1 MTTNTPA
8 PAPQETGAHDLHTS
22 EGARAYVAEYFATQI
37 GRHDFKRY
45 IANTLAA
52 DFACALA
59 QHLSKLRAPVADIRH
74 ELNQLGMTAHTAMHQ
89 DARDMRNIME
99 DLAERLLAMA
109 GGAALASA
117 PVVGEARPHIMS
129 LGEILAEYRKGCT
142 NTGGEGPENC
152 PDCVRAFVSALEAL
166 NVCQASAPVADQH
179 PRLRPPLSRIA
190 GVSEDILRRGA
201 LAAVRATDER
211 ERGYAE
217 NAAFRIWWDENQAC
231 PEHSLTTENAAHA
244 AWQERGRRAA
254 LASAPVAGEALA
266 RYCPGCGSVGPV
278 GDEYR
283 DCCPDG
289 NQARMIP
296 ARLAEQCR
304 DTFRLAIKS
313 LLADAAAND
322 SAPPQASTTRPAP
335 SDIELYACFSADL
348 GCGGKWLLEGA
359 RLVLDRYRQA
369 APQASEAVRILFPT
383 HLRKMWSGGEVQAW
397 LDAHQGVTAPRP
409 SAKGSLQRYRKW
421 QAEQVTEA
429 DALHQADKDS
439 AVEATK
445 RLPEITTSK
454 PHGGPAWPDL

>member
-1 MTTNTPA
+1 MTTNTAA
-8 PAPQETGAHDLHTS
+8 PAPQETGAQDLNTS

-59 QHLSKLRAPVADIRH
+59 QHLSQLRAPVADERAAVDPCGYVAVKRSAVDWLKDKFPLLTIKAGLCERIGGR
-74 ELNQLGMTAHTAMHQ
+74 LYTITRLM
-89 DARDMRNIME
+89 RDH
-99 DLAERLLAMA
+99 D
-109 GGAALASA
+109 AALASA

-166 NVCQASAPVADQH
+166 NVRQ
-179 PRLRPPLSRIA
+179 
-190 GVSEDILRRGA
+190 
-201 LAAVRATDER
+201 
-211 ERGYAE
+211 
-217 NAAFRIWWDENQAC
+217 
-231 PEHSLTTENAAHA
+231 
-244 AWQERGRRAA
+244 
-254 LASAPVAGEALA
+254 ASAPVAGEALA

-289 NQARMIP
+289 IQARMIP

-313 LLADAAAND
+313 LLANAAEND
-322 SAPPQASTTRPAP
+322 S
-335 SDIELYACFSADL
+335 
-348 GCGGKWLLEGA
+348 
-359 RLVLDRYRQA
+359 A
-369 APQASEAVRILFPT
+369 APQAGEAVRILFPT

-397 LDAHQGVTAPRP
+397 LDERQGISVPQAE
-409 SAKGSLQRYRKW
+409 AKGSFGRYRKW
-421 QAEQVTEA
+421 LER
-429 DALHQADKDS
+429 KS
-439 AVEATK
+439 
-445 RLPEITTSK
+445 
-454 PHGGPAWPDL
+454 DLKEETVQRSQEKSNER

>member
-8 PAPQETGAHDLHTS
+8 PAPQETGAQDLNTS

-59 QHLSKLRAPVADIRH
+59 QHLSKLRAPVAG
-74 ELNQLGMTAHTAMHQ
+74 N
-89 DARDMRNIME
+89 
-99 DLAERLLAMA
+99 
-109 GGAALASA
+109 
-117 PVVGEARPHIMS
+117 ARPHIMS
-129 LGEILAEYRKGCT
+129 LGGILAEYRKGCT

-166 NVCQASAPVADQH
+166 NVCQARAPVAAQH
-179 PRLRPPLSRIA
+179 PGLRPPLSRIA

-313 LLADAAAND
+313 LLANAAAND
-322 SAPPQASTTRPAP
+322 SA
-335 SDIELYACFSADL
+335 
-348 GCGGKWLLEGA
+348 
-359 RLVLDRYRQA
+359 
-369 APQASEAVRILFPT
+369 APQAGEAVRILFPT

-397 LDAHQGVTAPRP
+397 LDERQGISVPQAE
-409 SAKGSLQRYRKW
+409 AKGSFGRYRKW
-421 QAEQVTEA
+421 LER
-429 DALHQADKDS
+429 KS
-439 AVEATK
+439 
-445 RLPEITTSK
+445 
-454 PHGGPAWPDL
+454 DLKEETVQRSQEKSNER